1 LSEEKEILLGD
12 MVLAACAITYLGP
25 FEVSYR
31 TILVEGHWEKQLREN
46 ESIPTGLLCMAGGLG
61 QHRFDLRQTVGD
73 VEQMQAWELQG
84 IPNDSV
90 SYENMIILEATEA
103 KTWPVVID
111 PQE

>member
-1 LSEEKEILLGD
+1 

-31 TILVEGHWEKQLREN
+31 KILVEGHWEKQLREN
-46 ESIPTGLLCMAGGLG
+46 ESIPTG